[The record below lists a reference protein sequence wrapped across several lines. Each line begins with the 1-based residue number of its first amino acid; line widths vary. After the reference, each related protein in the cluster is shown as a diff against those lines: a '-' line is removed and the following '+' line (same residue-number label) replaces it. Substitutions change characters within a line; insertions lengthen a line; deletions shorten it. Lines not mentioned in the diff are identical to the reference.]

1 MEIVGLI
8 VGVIAALLVLKFIKG
23 MVKFAV
29 LGVLILV
36 ALFMAGVFN

>member
-1 MEIVGLI
+1 MEIVGLV

-23 MVKFAV
+23 MIKFAV
-29 LGVLILV
+29 LAVLILV

>member
-8 VGVIAALLVLKFIKG
+8 VGVVAALLVLKFIKG
-23 MVKFAV
+23 MIKFAV

>member
-8 VGVIAALLVLKFIKG
+8 VGVIAALLGLKFIKG